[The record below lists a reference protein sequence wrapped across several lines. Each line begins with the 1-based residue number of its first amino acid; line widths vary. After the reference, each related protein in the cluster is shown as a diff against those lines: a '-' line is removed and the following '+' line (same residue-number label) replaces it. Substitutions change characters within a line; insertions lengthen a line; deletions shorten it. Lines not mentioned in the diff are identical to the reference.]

1 MNTQPKLTL
10 VGAGPGDPDLITL
23 KGVNALSNARVV
35 LYDALVAEAL
45 LDYAPHAIKIYVG
58 KRANHHTYSQEKIQK
73 LIVQYAYE
81 YGHVVR
87 LKGGDS
93 FVFGRGAEEIKFA
106 QLFGI
111 ETEVIPGISSAFSV
125 PAAVGIPATERG
137 IAEGV
142 WVITGTT
149 TKGSVS
155 KDVHLAAQSN
165 STVVILMGVKNL
177 PNIIE
182 VYKAEN
188 KHHLPIAVIQN
199 GTTPSQRQVV
209 GTIDSIEEQAKASKI
224 GAPAIIII
232 GEVVNNSVEL
242 RKVAQQ
248 QISYN

>member
-23 KGVNALSNARVV
+23 KGVNALRNARVV

-45 LDYAPHAIKIYVG
+45 LDHAPNALKIYVG
-58 KRANHHTYSQEKIQK
+58 KRANNHRFSQETIQRM
-73 LIVQYAYE
+73 IVQYAYE

-93 FVFGRGAEEIKFA
+93 FVFGRGAEEINYTR
-106 QLFGI
+106 LFGI

-149 TKGSVS
+149 TKGVIS
-155 KDVHLAAQSN
+155 KDIHLAAQST

-177 PNIIE
+177 PAI
-182 VYKAEN
+182 VKAYQQE
-188 KHHLPIAVIQN
+188 KRSTLPIAVIQN
-199 GTTPSQRQVV
+199 GTTPNQRQVI
-209 GTIDSIEEQAKASKI
+209 GSIDTIEKQVREANI
-224 GAPAIIII
+224 GAPSIIII
-232 GEVVNNSVEL
+232 GEVVKNSVEL
-242 RKVAQQ
+242 NKVAQQ